1 MEKGNSPHLDTGRI
15 AEFALAVGVVILGI
29 VVLWQT
35 REIRIT
41 PMNARIGP
49 RVIPYVVGSGL
60 VVVGL
65 WFAVEVLRGR
75 APRAGSGED
84 SEDADPTLP
93 TEWDTIG
100 FIAIALVAYLLLIE
114 RAGFIIA
121 SAVLFFGAAFGMG
134 SRRIL
139 RDVVVAI
146 VISTA
151 IYFVFTRGLDL
162 RLPEGVLPL
171 ELIMAPR

>member
-15 AEFALAVGVVILGI
+15 AEFALAVGVVILG
-29 VVLWQT
+29 VVILWQT
-35 REIRIT
+35 RGIRIP
-41 PMNARIGP
+41 PMNAQMGP
-49 RVIPYVVGSGL
+49 RTIPYVVGAGL

-65 WFAVEVLRGR
+65 WFAVDVLRGR
-75 APRAGSGED
+75 ASQAGSGED
-84 SEDADPTLP
+84 SEDADTTLP

-100 FIAIALVAYLLLIE
+100 FIAISLVVYLFLIE

-121 SAVLFFGAAFGMG
+121 SSVLFFGAAFGMG

-146 VISTA
+146 VMSTA
-151 IYFVFTRGLDL
+151 IYLIFTRGLDL
-162 RLPEGVLPL
+162 PLPEGVLPL
-171 ELIMAPR
+171 ESIMAPR